1 MFNRNLPWL
10 SDNEGEWAAPSNNPS
25 WIQRINKL
33 NLAQQ
38 LGGYP
43 QQTQPAVMPQG
54 GGWDDFVP
62 TQPWNWANNDGL
74 SSGMPGQY
82 QGSNM
87 PNSPTFN
94 YGNPGMFQGFQQPG
108 MYPPQ
113 QMQQPMMPQG
123 PRVRADI
130 QEAADRWAS
139 GQATAAELQ
148 HYGNAPKTQQGFID
162 RWTDMAGRG
171 KFPGET
177 ATSAYVNGSGQQVN
191 APWMP
196 QRDTAGVSNAPPTRY
211 PQFTGF
217 DGMFG
222 YAATMEGDMEALDDW
237 GGNDTA
243 GVDFMSQE
251 ETQEDRNNYDNPE
264 H

>member
-1 MFNRNLPWL
+1 MFNSNLPWL
-10 SDNEGEWAAPSNNPS
+10 SDNEGEWAAPSNGPGWMHPPKGSGAQS
-25 WIQRINKL
+25 WNYAHKDWL
-33 NLAQQ
+33 SS
-38 LGGYP
+38 GMP
-43 QQTQPAVMPQG
+43 EQTVMPKDWQ
-54 GGWDDFVP
+54 
-62 TQPWNWANNDGL
+62 
-74 SSGMPGQY
+74 SGMPGQY
-82 QGSNM
+82 QGGNM

-217 DGMFG
+217 GGMFGGG
-222 YAATMEGDMEALDDW
+222 YAATMEGDMKALGDW
-237 GGNDTA
+237 GDDTA
-243 GVDFMSQE
+243 
-251 ETQEDRNNYDNPE
+251 NNTFNDDNE
-264 H
+264 GANDWTGSEIGL

>member
-1 MFNRNLPWL
+1 MFNSNLPWL
-10 SDNEGEWAAPSNNPS
+10 SDNEGEWAAPSNGPGWMHPPKGSGAQS
-25 WIQRINKL
+25 WNYAHKDWL
-33 NLAQQ
+33 SS
-38 LGGYP
+38 GMP
-43 QQTQPAVMPQG
+43 EQTVMPKDWQ
-54 GGWDDFVP
+54 
-62 TQPWNWANNDGL
+62 
-74 SSGMPGQY
+74 SGMPGQY
-82 QGSNM
+82 QGGNM

-217 DGMFG
+217 GGMFG
-222 YAATMEGDMEALDDW
+222 GMFG
-237 GGNDTA
+237 GGNEWDDAEAGYFNEYDDPEDSSGNTA
-243 GVDFMSQE
+243 DYNEGANDWNGSE
-251 ETQEDRNNYDNPE
+251 RGL
-264 H
+264 